1 MVIQYIY
8 IYDLT
13 CTILY
18 YHSLSI
24 IHLKRVLNIHPDS
37 CNKYVESKIPSLG
50 SFILLSFPVNEALPS
65 ALTRSQLYDI
75 MEIEGK
81 ALYDLGSRN
90 KKNVILFV
98 HEGNKFIAFVPDNN
112 SLEFDSMIACRG
124 YLKSLGL
131 SMKTSTIS
139 KRIKDG

>member
-1 MVIQYIY
+1 V
-8 IYDLT
+8 D
-13 CTILY
+13 
-18 YHSLSI
+18 
-24 IHLKRVLNIHPDS
+24 
-37 CNKYVESKIPSLG
+37 
-50 SFILLSFPVNEALPS
+50 EALPS

-112 SLEFDSMIACRG
+112 SLEFDYIIACRA